1 MRFISHQ
8 KRRYH
13 GFTLIESLIALAVLA
28 VTCSIAFPNF
38 QKAHQATLI
47 ANESAALSSLFQLA
61 QSRAVEE
68 SRPYVVSLV
77 SEGGIDCIVAKA
89 ESASTVRASAQQ
101 PSTHACHQTQAL
113 MVRLDKQVTLKK
125 QVKEEWQLQPDGDL
139 FTIDF
144 RTQRPN
150 LNLTLGL
157 MAKKR
162 QQPDYVVQVRQ
173 YLGFSHCKKN
183 KDNTTCHTEGEND
196 ASS

>member
-68 SRPYVVSLV
+68 SRPYVISLV

-173 YLGFSHCKKN
+173 YLGFESCQWSGI
-183 KDNTTCHTEGEND
+183 DSAC
-196 ASS
+196 S